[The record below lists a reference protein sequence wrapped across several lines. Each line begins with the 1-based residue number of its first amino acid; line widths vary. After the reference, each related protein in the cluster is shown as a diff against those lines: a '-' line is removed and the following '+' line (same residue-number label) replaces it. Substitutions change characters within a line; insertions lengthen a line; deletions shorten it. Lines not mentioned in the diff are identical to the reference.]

1 MPSSS
6 IIATPTATNSPLLTV
21 ETLKGLYDPRGSS
34 KLTDV
39 VFRISSKDVQ
49 DGEVS
54 LSSSCDNG
62 GDGVFFH
69 AHKLIFHLR
78 GLSKLLELCTTNTTT
93 ANTAIANGTI
103 TNVNNTNTNTSNNCI
118 PIPDMDQTI
127 FEKVLKFIYNV
138 DELRVENSSEAKNL
152 LRAAVRFDYIPFK
165 DALEE
170 LIVCG
175 KNKPTNTTNTNTAV
189 DILNATNA
197 ASFYVFGNTFS
208 CWKVKE
214 TAMEFMTTNFV
225 NVMDSDQEGWS
236 DLKQSLPLLKELLY
250 NVWTSPLDS
259 NDKTTNDEAE
269 KLKLTSLLTIVDET
283 PQLYIE
289 LMKSRNTYKVS
300 SLTAGPSASSSSSEI
315 SKKRKTTATVVESLD
330 DDQINT
336 NHTTTTTNSQ
346 EVTDDDG
353 SLASTTSSNGGH
365 NKNNESKSKN
375 SNSGN
380 DDVDVDVDDDD
391 MSLSATQKISNVVSP
406 VAATTKTKKK
416 TTKTKKQSNYNS
428 TVSSSS
434 GKINNH
440 HTKKPSK
447 RMKTSVEKEEEE
459 KREIIVH
466 GNKNIANNQ
475 DDDDDDD
482 DWNLMTQ
489 RPI

>member
-175 KNKPTNTTNTNTAV
+175 KNKPANTTNTNTAV

-225 NVMDSDQEGWS
+225 NVMDSDQEGWT
-236 DLKQSLPLLKELLY
+236 DLQQSLPLLKELLY

-259 NDKTTNDEAE
+259 NDKTTNDGAE

-300 SLTAGPSASSSSSEI
+300 SLMAGPSTSSSSSEI

-336 NHTTTTTNSQ
+336 NHTTNNNSQ

-365 NKNNESKSKN
+365 NKKNESKSKN

>member
-6 IIATPTATNSPLLTV
+6 IIATTTATNSPLLTV

-62 GDGVFFH
+62 GDDIFFH

-152 LRAAVRFDYIPFK
+152 LRAAVRFDYIPLK

-225 NVMDSDQEGWS
+225 NVMVRDQEGWS
-236 DLKQSLPLLKELLY
+236 DLQQSLPLLKELLY

-336 NHTTTTTNSQ
+336 NHTTTNNSK

-353 SLASTTSSNGGH
+353 SLASTASSNGGH

>member
-152 LRAAVRFDYIPFK
+152 LRAAVRFDYIPLK

-208 CWKVKE
+208 CWKIKE

-259 NDKTTNDEAE
+259 NDKTTNDGAE

-300 SLTAGPSASSSSSEI
+300 SLMAGPSTSSSSSEI

-336 NHTTTTTNSQ
+336 NHTTNNNSQ

>member
-6 IIATPTATNSPLLTV
+6 IIATTTATNSPLLTV

-175 KNKPTNTTNTNTAV
+175 KNKPANTTNTNTAV

-225 NVMDSDQEGWS
+225 NVMDSDQEGWT
-236 DLKQSLPLLKELLY
+236 DLQQSLPLLKELLY

-336 NHTTTTTNSQ
+336 NHTTTTNSQ

-353 SLASTTSSNGGH
+353 SLASTASSNGGH

>member
-118 PIPDMDQTI
+118 PIPDMDQTV

-175 KNKPTNTTNTNTAV
+175 KNKPANTTNTNTAV

-225 NVMDSDQEGWS
+225 NVMDSDQEGWT
-236 DLKQSLPLLKELLY
+236 DLQQSLPLLKELLY

-259 NDKTTNDEAE
+259 NDKTTNDGAE

-336 NHTTTTTNSQ
+336 NHTTTNNSK

-365 NKNNESKSKN
+365 NKKNESKSKN